1 MAKNSGPG
9 NSFSTFETVWVLLCA
24 YTADRRAC
32 FLRPPWLDPAWQ
44 RLALLFHFVSAPAR
58 MGSHSSRKVRKRVE
72 SPICPDPCSSFCSPG
87 FHVPTMLTICVMPFN
102 NMRCVFQCPVFRRNL
117 TKMCF
122 SSGQICS
129 KTSPFVLRQNTDPAS
144 LLVSNLHT
152 DHHGIYRLELWYQK
166 TNVT

>member
-1 MAKNSGPG
+1 MLIQLTGARVFSGHPG
-9 NSFSTFETVWVLLCA
+9 WIPRGRGLRC
-24 YTADRRAC
+24 C
-32 FLRPPWLDPAWQ
+32 FICG
-44 RLALLFHFVSAPAR
+44 VSAPAR

-129 KTSPFVLRQNTDPAS
+129 KTSPFVLILCLCCHLSIVS
-144 LLVSNLHT
+144 LGSLMSS
-152 DHHGIYRLELWYQK
+152 ELRDQEVIHMF
-166 TNVT
+166 TNWVMCID